1 MKLQSIKSL
10 TALTPNERALI
21 QNLKHLGKQ
30 PWSTKQRTLIGGF
43 DVTQN
48 IINIKRKI
56 ADSQLALLNNACTYC
71 GSKFGIQS
79 DDELDHF
86 INKARKPEFTFE
98 IQNLFVSC
106 HKCNF
111 PTRKGQRKTFWR
123 YNPKYTKCRFKI
135 VHPHFDNVDKH
146 FEYRVMNNNQNQNQ
160 LVITINPL
168 TRKARKT
175 ISFFGLNEP
184 GMVEYR
190 AGQYMQQN
198 FTDPTIHGL
207 IFNQILL
214 NEYYTV

>member
-1 MKLQSIKSL
+1 MKLQSIK
-10 TALTPNERALI
+10 ALATLNTNERNLI
-21 QNLKHLGKQ
+21 NTLKPLGASYWSGKQ
-30 PWSTKQRTLIGGF
+30 YINGVE
-43 DVTQN
+43 VTAD
-48 IINIKRKI
+48 IKRLKRKI
-56 ADSQLALLNNACTYC
+56 ADSQLILLDNTCTYC

-123 YNPKYTKCRFKI
+123 DNKKYAKCRFKI
-135 VHPHFDNVDKH
+135 VHPHFDNVDRH
-146 FEYRVMNNNQNQNQ
+146 FEYRIMNNNQNQ
-160 LVITINPL
+160 LIITINPL

-184 GMVEYR
+184 GMVEHR
-190 AGQYMQQN
+190 AGQYMQHT
-198 FTDPTIHGL
+198 FTNPTIHQH
-207 IFNQILL
+207 IFNQVLL
-214 NEYYTV
+214 NEYYTI